1 MRYACKALRT
11 VVNKAHTDDLINIC
25 YFCYSL
31 RASFF
36 FFFFRAS
43 LELPLIVMDGS

>member
-11 VVNKAHTDDLINIC
+11 VVNKAHTDDSINVC

-31 RASFF
+31 RAN
-36 FFFFRAS
+36 